1 MRQKS
6 KAFPVDGAVQ
16 SRDVRKRHNAL
27 MLPREVGGTER
38 LSDAGQDG
46 PGIGVVEAEP
56 DDGDAD
62 VSFTAFEGRVDD
74 GRVMSADQARP
85 MLPVEGQGLG
95 PAPPPRDRRCG
106 SAGRIPPRGRR
117 GGGRPHRAISEPQ
130 ASPY

>member
-1 MRQKS
+1 
-6 KAFPVDGAVQ
+6 
-16 SRDVRKRHNAL
+16 
-27 MLPREVGGTER
+27 MLPRGVGGAER

-74 GRVMSADQARP
+74 GRFMSADQAGP

-95 PAPPPRDRRCG
+95 LRDLFVRHDLTT
-106 SAGRIPPRGRR
+106 GRGPYFEPLD
-117 GGGRPHRAISEPQ
+117 RAIAEDLGS
-130 ASPY
+130 SL